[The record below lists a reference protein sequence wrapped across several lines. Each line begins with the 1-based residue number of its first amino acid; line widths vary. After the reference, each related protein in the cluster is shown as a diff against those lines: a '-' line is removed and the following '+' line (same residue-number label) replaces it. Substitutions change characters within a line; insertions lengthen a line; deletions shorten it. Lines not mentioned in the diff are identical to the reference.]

1 MHTERTVIAVDAM
14 GGDRA
19 PGEIVAGAL
28 LAVEQSGVA
37 VLLVGRTSDIQ
48 PLLPGG
54 TCPDGV
60 ELLHAEDVIGM
71 DDEPLASVRKHKD
84 ASITRAIEAVKDGRA
99 AGMVSAGNTGAV
111 TTAAALRLGRFEGV
125 PSPAIAVPIP
135 VPGSHPQVLVDSGA
149 VVDPP
154 PERLAQYALMGCE
167 YARARYDIAAP
178 KVGLLSNGEEPGKGD
193 ALRKAAYPLL
203 ESVPGFVGNVEGRDL
218 MHAGNVDVF
227 VTDGFT
233 GNIALKTLEGAL
245 RSMAGVVFG
254 VLDATPEAREAAKTI
269 MPALLEAS
277 IAFDPDE
284 TGGAVLAGVHG
295 VTVISHGSSSA
306 RAIVRAIEVAAECA
320 ERDVVGRMREAVSHA
335 G

>member
-1 MHTERTVIAVDAM
+1 MSDARTVIAVDAM

-19 PGEIVAGAL
+19 PGAIVAGAL
-28 LAVEQSGVA
+28 LAVEQSGVD
-37 VLLVGRTSDIQ
+37 VLLVGRTTDIE

-54 TCPDGV
+54 TCPAGM

-111 TTAAALRLGRFEGV
+111 TAAAALRLGRFQGV

-149 VVDPP
+149 VVDPV
-154 PERLAQYALMGCE
+154 PERLAQYASMGCE
-167 YARARYDIAAP
+167 YARARYDLAEP

-203 ESVPGFVGNVEGRDL
+203 EAVPGFVGNVEGRDL

-233 GNIALKTLEGAL
+233 GNIALKCIEGAL
-245 RSMAGVVFG
+245 RSMASVVFG
-254 VLDATPEAREAAKTI
+254 VLDSTPEAREAAKTI
-269 MPALLEAS
+269 MPALLDAA

-284 TGGAVLAGVHG
+284 TGGAVLAGVNG

-320 ERDVVGRMREAVSHA
+320 ERDVVARMRTAVSDA
-335 G
+335 R

>member
-1 MHTERTVIAVDAM
+1 MSDARTVIAVDAM

-28 LAVEQSGVA
+28 QAVEQSGVA
-37 VLLVGRTSDIQ
+37 VLLVGRTPDIEQ
-48 PLLPGG
+48 LLPGG
-54 TCPDGV
+54 ACPDGV
-60 ELLHAEDVIGM
+60 EMLHAEDVIGM

-84 ASITRAIEAVKDGRA
+84 ASITRAIEAVRDGRA

-111 TTAAALRLGRFEGV
+111 TAAAALRLGRFQGV

-149 VVDPP
+149 VVDPV

-167 YARARYDIAAP
+167 YARARYDIAEP

-203 ESVPGFVGNVEGRDL
+203 EAVPGFVGNVEGRDL

-233 GNIALKTLEGAL
+233 GNIALKCIEGAL
-245 RSMAGVVFG
+245 RSMAAVVFG
-254 VLDATPEAREAAKTI
+254 VLDSSPEAREAAKTI
-269 MPALLEAS
+269 MPALLDAA

-284 TGGAVLAGVHG
+284 TGGAVLAGVNG

-320 ERDVVGRMREAVSHA
+320 ECDVVGRMRAAVADA

>member
-1 MHTERTVIAVDAM
+1 MSNARTVIAVDAM

-28 LAVEQSGVA
+28 QAVEQSGVA
-37 VLLVGRTSDIQ
+37 VLLVGRVSDIEPQ
-48 PLLPGG
+48 LPGG
-54 TCPDGV
+54 ACPDGV
-60 ELLHAEDVIGM
+60 EVLHAEDVIGM

-84 ASITRAIEAVKDGRA
+84 ASITRAIEAVRDGRA

-135 VPGSHPQVLVDSGA
+135 VPGSHPQVLIDSGA
-149 VVDPP
+149 VVDPV

-167 YARARYDIAAP
+167 YARARYEIAAP

-203 ESVPGFVGNVEGRDL
+203 EAVPGFVGNVEGSDL
-218 MHAGNVDVF
+218 MHAGTVDVF

-233 GNIALKTLEGAL
+233 GNIALKSLEGAI
-245 RSMAGVVFG
+245 RSLAAVVFG
-254 VLDATPEAREAAKTI
+254 VLDSSPEAREAAKTI
-269 MPALLEAS
+269 MPTLLEAAV
-277 IAFDPDE
+277 AFDPDE
-284 TGGAVLAGVHG
+284 TGGAVLAGVNG

-320 ERDVVGRMREAVSHA
+320 DRDVVGRMRAAVADA

>member
-1 MHTERTVIAVDAM
+1 MSDARTVIAVDAM

-19 PGEIVAGAL
+19 PAEIVAGAL
-28 LAVEQSGVA
+28 QAVEQSGVA
-37 VLLVGRTSDIQ
+37 VLLVGRTSEVE

-54 TCPDGV
+54 ECPDGM

-84 ASITRAIEAVKDGRA
+84 ASITRAIEAVRDGRA

-111 TTAAALRLGRFEGV
+111 TAAAALRLGRFEGV

-135 VPGSHPQVLVDSGA
+135 VPGSHPQVLIDSGA
-149 VVDPP
+149 VVDPV
-154 PERLAQYALMGCE
+154 PERLAQYARMGCE
-167 YARARYDIAAP
+167 YARARYDISAP
-178 KVGLLSNGEEPGKGD
+178 KVGLLSNGEEAGKGD

-203 ESVPGFVGNVEGRDL
+203 QAVPGFVGNVEGRDL

-233 GNIALKTLEGAL
+233 GNIALKCIEGAL
-245 RSMAGVVFG
+245 RSMASVVFG
-254 VLDATPEAREAAKTI
+254 VLDSSPEAREAAKAI
-269 MPALLEAS
+269 MPALLEAA

-284 TGGAVLAGVHG
+284 TGGAVLAGVNG

-320 ERDVVGRMREAVSHA
+320 NRDVVGRMRAVVTDA